1 MSGHTPG
8 PWSHY
13 AARLRPQYPLRIN
26 EIHGPNGETI
36 VKWSGFDG
44 VSKKRTVTA
53 NARLI
58 SKAPE
63 LLDALIAILPF
74 VATEVL
80 EHCDGNKCRE
90 PWCAGCVGEEAAIAA
105 VEKSQRIYQE
115 ARTAIASATGVQ
127 S

>member
-58 SKAPE
+58 AAAPK
-63 LLDALIAILPF
+63 LLAALQSIVASLAEHDDEGMIEHAEQMIA
-74 VATEVL
+74 A
-80 EHCDGNKCRE
+80 R
-90 PWCAGCVGEEAAIAA
+90 AAIA
-105 VEKSQRIYQE
+105 E
-115 ARTAIASATGVQ
+115 ATGEQ